1 MEKGRRSGALA
12 LMCVGGLWAAGCRG
26 DLADELRDLLGQH
39 DGQGTGG
46 ASCATGGVGTGGAAT
61 GGAAPGGASGGL
73 GGSAT
78 GGMGGSATGG
88 MGGQQPAA
96 PQTRA
101 DFNHDGFNDFLL
113 AGRALLGGPNGYS
126 MSWTIPGPTQGT
138 TAIYL
143 VAGDLNGDGFTD
155 VVRLDESTSQ
165 TPMGLWT
172 PTPIFGGA
180 SGFTAGMPNTD
191 ATNTLAGSMY
201 SYGPAGDV
209 NGDGFADVVVKT
221 RSGAVTLLGGPQGI
235 TVGTPPATQTSQA
248 YDAMDGDIN
257 GDGYS
262 DAVSNSN
269 GEQAIEQSFGS
280 ATGFGATP
288 TSVPAQPQ
296 IGSLVM
302 LDANSD
308 RFSDVAFATADGLQ
322 IFAGSPSGLMPA
334 TILALP
340 GSARAVGSGRFNG
353 DGNVDVIVSVASGL
367 EVHDGTS
374 TGPAS
379 AGVSLAAP
387 PQWRAGTFLG
397 SFGDVNG
404 DGFDDFTVGVIDSN
418 TDGYNPVSAVLHLG
432 GPNGL
437 DPTGTPAM

>member
-1 MEKGRRSGALA
+1 MEKGRRWGALA
-12 LMCVGGLWAAGCRG
+12 LVCAGGLWAAGCRG

-46 ASCATGGVGTGGAAT
+46 ASCATGGVGAGGAAT
-61 GGAAPGGASGGL
+61 GGAATGGGSGGT

-78 GGMGGSATGG
+78 GGMGGF
-88 MGGQQPAA
+88 QFPA

-126 MSWTIPGPTQGT
+126 MNWAVPAASQGT
-138 TAIYL
+138 TTIYL

-180 SGFTAGMPNTD
+180 SGFTAGTPNTD
-191 ATNTLAGSMY
+191 ATNSLAGSMY

-209 NGDGFADVVVKT
+209 NGDGYADVVVKT

-235 TVGTPPATQTSQA
+235 TVGAPPATQTSQA

-288 TSVPAQPQ
+288 TSVPAEPQ

-308 RFSDVAFATADGLQ
+308 RFSDVAFTTTGGLQ
-322 IFAGSPSGLMPA
+322 FFAGSSNGLVPSTL
-334 TILALP
+334 LALP
-340 GSARAVGSGRFNG
+340 GSARAVGSARFNS
-353 DGNVDVIVSVASGL
+353 DGYVDVIISVATGL
-367 EVHDGTS
+367 EVHYGTS
-374 TGPAS
+374 SGPAS

-404 DGFDDFTVGVIDSN
+404 DGFDDFTVGVIDAN

-432 GPNGL
+432 SRDGL
-437 DPTGTPAM
+437 DVTGTPAM

>member
-1 MEKGRRSGALA
+1 
-12 LMCVGGLWAAGCRG
+12 
-26 DLADELRDLLGQH
+26 
-39 DGQGTGG
+39 
-46 ASCATGGVGTGGAAT
+46 
-61 GGAAPGGASGGL
+61 
-73 GGSAT
+73 
-78 GGMGGSATGG
+78 MGGSATGG
-88 MGGQQPAA
+88 MGGQQAAA

-113 AGRALLGGPNGYS
+113 GGRALLGAPNGYS
-126 MSWTIPGPTQGT
+126 MTWALPAPGPGT
-138 TAIYL
+138 TAAIYL
-143 VAGDLNGDGFTD
+143 VAGDLNRDGFTD

-180 SGFTAGMPNTD
+180 SGFTAGTANTD

-209 NGDGFADVVVKT
+209 NGDGYADVVVKT

-280 ATGFGATP
+280 PTGFGAAP

-296 IGSLVM
+296 LGSLVM

-308 RFSDVAFATADGLQ
+308 RFSDVAFTTSDGLQ
-322 IFAGSPSGLMPA
+322 FFTGSSSGLLPA
-334 TILALP
+334 ALLSLP
-340 GSARAVGSGRFNG
+340 GSARAVGSARFNS
-353 DGNVDVIVSVASGL
+353 DSNADVIVTVANAL

-374 TGPAS
+374 GGPAT
-379 AGVSLAAP
+379 AGVPLATP
-387 PQWRAGTFLG
+387 SQWRAGTFLG

-404 DGFDDFTVGVIDSN
+404 DGFDDFTVGVIDSS